1 MSNILTKATVL
12 VLNRNRQAID
22 PDASGPQEAFRMMAT
37 NAATGLE
44 FEGEDHPS
52 FVALLGGAGIDSPAP
67 GLDEHHTVA
76 RELRRVD
83 IRPGT
88 WDERIGS
95 LCAQEV

>member
-44 FEGEDHPS
+44 FEGE
-52 FVALLGGAGIDSPAP
+52 AP
-67 GLDEHHTVA
+67 
-76 RELRRVD
+76 
-83 IRPGT
+83 RPP
-88 WDERIGS
+88 
-95 LCAQEV
+95 